1 MEGGVTGEKLMG
13 DVPTE
18 TVMGRRG
25 DVDASVVVV
34 GGSGETAASIDV
46 DGREAGGVGGWRDVV
61 GGWRGCIGGWRGGGL
76 GDWCGVTRNKSS
88 DHRTY
93 LQKKSNILHIVTI
106 ALCRRVLHKLCNTH
120 QQSLNINQ

>member
-18 TVMGRRG
+18 TVLGWKG

-46 DGREAGGVGGWRDVV
+46 DGRAAGGEMASAGGEMASA
-61 GGWRGCIGGWRGGGL
+61 GGEMASAGGEVASAGGEVASAGGEVADGETGAVL
-76 GDWCGVTRNKSS
+76 PGTSLRTVA
-88 DHRTY
+88 RTY
-93 LQKKSNILHIVTI
+93 KRNRIFYIL
-106 ALCRRVLHKLCNTH
+106 
-120 QQSLNINQ
+120 